1 MYEDILNNLFKE
13 YYNTFKKTM
22 PIPTVTIMGDNI
34 AERRLINVIN
44 KSIKDKKEI
53 SKKDIT
59 KFIPKGTIA

>member
-1 MYEDILNNLFKE
+1 MNEDILNKLFDE
-13 YYNTFKKTM
+13 YYKTFKKAM

-34 AERRLINVIN
+34 AERRLINVTN
-44 KSIKDKKEI
+44 KSVKDKKEI

>member
-1 MYEDILNNLFKE
+1 MNEDILDNLFKE
-13 YYNTFKKTM
+13 YYNTFKVSM
-22 PIPTVTIMGDNI
+22 PIPTLTIMGDNI
-34 AERRLINVIN
+34 AERRLINVIK

>member
-1 MYEDILNNLFKE
+1 MNEDILNNLFDE
-13 YYNTFKKTM
+13 YYKTFKKAM

-53 SKKDIT
+53 SKKRYYKIYS
-59 KFIPKGTIA
+59 